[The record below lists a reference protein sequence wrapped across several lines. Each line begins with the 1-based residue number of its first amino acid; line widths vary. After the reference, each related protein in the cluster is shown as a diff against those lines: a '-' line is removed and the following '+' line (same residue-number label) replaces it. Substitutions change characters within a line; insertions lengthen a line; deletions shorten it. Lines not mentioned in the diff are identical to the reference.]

1 MEDPNSTEAIKARA
15 EQYDPII
22 MYLIVRESLNM
33 SIGKTAAQCA
43 HAAQM
48 LQLKYQNEYDW
59 TDHHL
64 EDMYATI
71 SESKYYDELKPKL
84 NIYHKWLDSSFRKV
98 VLRAD
103 EKEWGKLKQE
113 FTSYRSL
120 VVDAG
125 LTELEPN
132 TETVIGLWPM
142 YKSQVPKLVKRLQ
155 VLK

>member
-1 MEDPNSTEAIKARA
+1 MEDHNSPEAAAKRA
-15 EQYDPII
+15 SQEDPII

-48 LQLKYQNEYDW
+48 LMLLYMKHSPFKVIHNFGVE
-59 TDHHL
+59 DHNTTQI
-64 EDMYATI
+64 EMM
-71 SESKYYDELKPKL
+71 E
-84 NIYHKWLDSSFRKV
+84 KWLDSSFRKV

-103 EKEWGKLKQE
+103 EKEWEKLKKE

-142 YKSQVPKLVKRLQ
+142 YKSQVPKVVKRLQ